1 MPDALAPIAEKIRR
15 CVRILSSDRDGEALA
30 AARALLRTRKGAG
43 LDIHALAGSIDRSNG
58 GHCNGIDQ
66 AEEKRIYVRGF
77 EAGKRAAAS
86 GREPSWYEI
95 ASECAAHPDRL
106 RDERER
112 KFVRNMVTRVLRGG
126 ELSENQ
132 ADRLRFC
139 YARVQR

>member
-43 LDIHALAGSIDRSNG
+43 LDIHAPAGSIGRSNG

-66 AEEKRIYVRGF
+66 AEEKRIYARGF
-77 EAGKRAAAS
+77 EAGKRVAAS

-95 ASECAAHPDRL
+95 ASECAADPERL

-112 KFVRNMVTRVLRGG
+112 NRNMVARALRGRQ
-126 ELSENQ
+126 LSEKQ